1 MDSSETFL
9 PHCKSLLEYTESKR
23 ANTHNKKDNTCVHV
37 HLLHVINV

>member
-23 ANTHNKKDNTCVHV
+23 ANTHNKKDNTCVNV
-37 HLLHVINV
+37 NLLHVMNV